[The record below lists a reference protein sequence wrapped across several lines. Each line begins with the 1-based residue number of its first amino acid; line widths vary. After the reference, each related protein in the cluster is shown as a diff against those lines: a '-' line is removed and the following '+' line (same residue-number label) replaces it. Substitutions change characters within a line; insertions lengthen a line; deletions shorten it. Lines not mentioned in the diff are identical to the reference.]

1 MMRAALLALLLLAAP
16 SALAGEA
23 DVIAVA
29 AERHS
34 DTEDMFDFRVTILSN
49 DTGPDY
55 HADAFEVVA
64 PDGRVLGR
72 HEMKQPSQDEQ
83 PFTRVLE
90 NLKVPVNIQR
100 VTVRVH
106 HKPRG
111 YDGQTVSIQ
120 LPR

>member
-1 MMRAALLALLLLAAP
+1 MRAPLLALLLLAAQ
-16 SALAGEA
+16 AAHAGEA

-29 AERHS
+29 AERHPG
-34 DTEDMFDFRVTILSN
+34 TEDMFDFRATILSN

-55 HADAFEVVA
+55 HADAIEVTA

-72 HEMKQPSQDEQ
+72 LELTQPSPNEQ

-90 NLKVPVNIQR
+90 DVKVPVGIER
-100 VTVRVH
+100 VTVRAR

-111 YDGQTVSIQ
+111 YDGQSVSIL